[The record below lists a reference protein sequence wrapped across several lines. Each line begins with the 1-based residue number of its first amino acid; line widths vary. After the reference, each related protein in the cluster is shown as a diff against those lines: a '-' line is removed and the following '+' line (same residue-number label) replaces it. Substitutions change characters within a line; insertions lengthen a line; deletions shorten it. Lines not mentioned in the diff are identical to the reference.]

1 MRAPSIKTQTFL
13 SNLPMFQELDLKEI
27 DRIAAGTSELRVEKG
42 EVLFRRGD
50 ACKGFHAIVYGQV
63 KLAFTSPQG
72 SEKVVDVVG
81 PGQSFGE
88 ALMFTDRPYP
98 VYAQVLA
105 DSMLLFISKETIDAE
120 IARDPRI
127 ARLMLAGLSRRLL
140 GLIQDVE
147 AYSLH
152 SGIQRVIGYL
162 LRDVDTRGDV
172 AGPVRVLL
180 DVTKG
185 IIASRLNLTP
195 EHFSRIL
202 AELAH
207 EGLIAVNGPE
217 ITILDP
223 ERLRAHLT

>member
-88 ALMFTDRPYP
+88 ALMFTLRIMPRAIYEMLP
-98 VYAQVLA
+98 FIALQVVGLA
-105 DSMLLFISKETIDAE
+105 VVLFFPDVALWL
-120 IARDPRI
+120 P
-127 ARLMLAGLSRRLL
+127 RLL
-140 GLIQDVE
+140 
-147 AYSLH
+147 
-152 SGIQRVIGYL
+152 
-162 LRDVDTRGDV
+162 
-172 AGPVRVLL
+172 
-180 DVTKG
+180 K
-185 IIASRLNLTP
+185 
-195 EHFSRIL
+195 
-202 AELAH
+202 
-207 EGLIAVNGPE
+207 
-217 ITILDP
+217 
-223 ERLRAHLT
+223 

>member
-147 AYSLH
+147 AYSLR